1 MKRVILIVLDGCGIG
16 NAPDAWQYG
25 DSGANTLQGAATI
38 PGGLHLPMLSRWGL
52 GHLVDI
58 PTLAPTKKPLAAYGK
73 LIELSEGKDTI
84 SGHFEL
90 AGQVVSRA
98 FATFPHG
105 FAPEVIDRFCRENQ
119 FSGVLGNRTA
129 SGTQIIQELGEEHIR
144 TGQPIVY
151 TSADSVFQIAADEA
165 SFGLDRLYEICRN
178 SRIFCDELNIARVI
192 ARPFV
197 RDGTG
202 FVRTRNRKDYAI
214 DPPHPTLMDALR
226 AAGVKVVGFGKVP
239 SIYNYR
245 GFDAQIKTTDN
256 EDGMHQLAAALA
268 VPETAFYFINLID
281 FDMLYGHRRDVI
293 GFARALM
300 AFDRQLTEFVRMLTP
315 DDLVL
320 VTADHGNDP
329 TFSGTDHTREMVPVL
344 AFQPGRPGKNLG
356 VRTGFYHLAATIFEF
371 LMGEKFWVGENLLV
385 EK

>member
-1 MKRVILIVLDGCGIG
+1 MKRVI
-16 NAPDAWQYG
+16 APDAWQYG

-38 PGGLHLPMLSRWGL
+38 PGGLHLPTLTRWGL

-58 PTLAPTKKPLAAYGK
+58 PTLAPVKKAIASYGK

-90 AGQVVSRA
+90 AGQVISRA

-105 FAPEVIDRFCRENQ
+105 FSSDVIDRFCRENQ
-119 FSGVLGNRTA
+119 LSGVLGNHTA

-151 TSADSVFQIAADEA
+151 TSADSVFQIACDEA
-165 SFGLDRLYEICRN
+165 TFGLDRLYAICRN
-178 SRIFCDELNIARVI
+178 ARIFCDEINIARVI

-197 RDGTG
+197 RDGAG
-202 FVRTRNRKDYAI
+202 FVRTRNRKDFAI
-214 DPPHPTLMDALR
+214 APPHPTLMDALQ

-245 GFDAQIKTTDN
+245 GFDAQIHTTDN

-268 VPETAFYFINLID
+268 APEQAFYFINLID

-300 AFDRQLTEFVRMLTP
+300 AFDRQLAGFVRILTP

-371 LMGEKFWVGENLLV
+371 LTGQNFMMGENFLL
-385 EK
+385 E